1 MTDLKLY
8 TKLSGLPQHQKAEV
22 SKFIDSLKPKS
33 RVKSSKRVAGLAKG
47 LIEIQDGFD
56 DPILGFQD
64 YI

>member
-22 SKFIDSLKPKS
+22 SKFIDSLRPKS
-33 RVKSSKRVAGLAKG
+33 QTKFPKRVAGKAKG
-47 LIEIQDGFD
+47 LIEIKDGFD
-56 DPILGFQD
+56 DPIQGFED